1 LFKMTNP
8 ITWVKAHMRKKK
20 DGLVP
25 VRQHNRVVGFVK
37 ESAMKDFQQ
46 PFVKPKVDEK
56 FRLAVANLKMRRIQ

>member
-1 LFKMTNP
+1 
-8 ITWVKAHMRKKK
+8 MRKKK